1 MMMKSTV
8 MYYYHPT
15 CIIIIYTRSSGAAAA
30 APRLVLS
37 FISTKLGGAVVLC
50 LPFVFFFWWPKK
62 WHQLGNPRRRVAFF
76 RCPVGPS
83 PRRGGV
89 FSGREVRGSVT
100 AAYSAAICNPILP
113 SPQLAPVTSE
123 WVRKG
128 PITFVPMP
136 ACAAPAGAAQDQ
148 FCGNYFFKK
157 GRNFFSKKTP
167 IFCVFLTSFS
177 RRK

>member
-1 MMMKSTV
+1 MLDKVFGGCGSS
-8 MYYYHPT
+8 PQT
-15 CIIIIYTRSSGAAAA
+15 C
-30 APRLVLS
+30 S
-37 FISTKLGGAVVLC
+37 FFYIDEVGGGRCSLFAI
-50 LPFVFFFWWPKK
+50 FFFGGPKK
-62 WHQLGNPRRRVAFF
+62 WHRLGNPRRRVAFF

>member
-1 MMMKSTV
+1 MFFLL
-8 MYYYHPT
+8 YR
-15 CIIIIYTRSSGAAAA
+15 RSWGG
-30 APRLVLS
+30 PLF
-37 FISTKLGGAVVLC
+37 FIC
-50 LPFVFFFWWPKK
+50 HFFFGGPKK
-62 WHQLGNPRRRVAFF
+62 WHRLGNPRRRVAFF